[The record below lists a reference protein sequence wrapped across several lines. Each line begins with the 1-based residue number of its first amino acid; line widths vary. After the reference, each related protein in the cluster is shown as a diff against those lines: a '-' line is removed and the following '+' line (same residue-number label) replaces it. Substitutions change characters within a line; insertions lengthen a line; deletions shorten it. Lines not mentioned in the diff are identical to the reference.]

1 MNEYDD
7 TDKGVLWKPRGD
19 QMLRA
24 IGKVNNN
31 GEDKNTLLMACAT
44 REGEKYYELYQKV
57 ASIYPKKED
66 ASEGAPD
73 FSGPMGETRR
83 IAMWVN
89 EFPSGHKQEGTKY
102 LKAVVSDKMQT
113 ESETELKPVSYKEF
127 VTTVGNEKSP
137 EELAKDIEKSFTD
150 DGDEIPF

>member
-57 ASIYPKKED
+57 SSIYAKKED

-113 ESETELKPVSYKEF
+113 EGETVAPA
-127 VTTVGNEKSP
+127 TQEKSP
-137 EELAKDIEKSFTD
+137 EDIAKDIEKSFTD

>member
-73 FSGPMGETRR
+73 FSGPLGETRR

-113 ESETELKPVSYKEF
+113 EGETVEPASQ
-127 VTTVGNEKSP
+127 EKSP
-137 EELAKDIEKSFTD
+137 EDIAKDIEKSFTD

>member
-31 GEDKNTLLMACAT
+31 GEDKNTLLMAFAT

-57 ASIYPKKED
+57 SSIYAKKED

-113 ESETELKPVSYKEF
+113 EGETVAPA
-127 VTTVGNEKSP
+127 TQEKSP
-137 EELAKDIEKSFTD
+137 EDIAKDIEKSFTD